1 MAQKSMDYGLC
12 LICKTKK
19 DGEQLVENPVSHGKV
34 LNSVKEWASYGD
46 VRYYDLSSK
55 LEGIPFEEIQSNASW
70 HRSCY
75 QDTVH
80 TNKLKRAKE
89 R

>member
-1 MAQKSMDYGLC
+1 MDENSIDYDVC
-12 LICKTKK
+12 IICKKK
-19 DGEQLVENPVSHGKV
+19 KSEQLVENPSSHDKV
-34 LNSVKEWASYGD
+34 LKFIEEWASYGD
-46 VRYYDLSSK
+46 IRYFDLWAK
-55 LEGIPFEEIQSNASW
+55 LKSVPIEEVKRSASW

>member
-1 MAQKSMDYGLC
+1 MDEKSIDYSVC
-12 LICKTKK
+12 LICKKK
-19 DGEQLVENPVSHGKV
+19 KSEQLVDNPSSHDKV
-34 LNSVKEWASYGD
+34 LKSVKEWASYGD
-46 VRYYDLSSK
+46 IRYFELWAK
-55 LEGIPFEEIQSNASW
+55 LKTIPIEEVKRYASW